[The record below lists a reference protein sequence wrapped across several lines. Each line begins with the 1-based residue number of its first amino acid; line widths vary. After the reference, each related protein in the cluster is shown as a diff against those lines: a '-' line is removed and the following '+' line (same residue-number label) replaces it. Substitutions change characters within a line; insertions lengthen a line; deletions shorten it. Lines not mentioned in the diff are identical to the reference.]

1 MAHQNFQLEH
11 YDLLNLRDAYHHLV
25 SFHDANYKFMHK
37 LYAELMAVNKRCNGI
52 DNLHAINKKLENEQ
66 ANGLYF
72 GYTEFTQISMIQCL
86 NHLHWIC
93 TFKFIHHRCSHSKR
107 RDNGGKIEQIKD
119 RNGKKSKYA
128 FHHKFKIGNNSV
140 DAKKS
145 RVGSVPNFDVEIER
159 EHVEKFQTIIKPRP
173 FRKREQKVDD
183 DVLSPNENKK
193 TRKGK
198 DKRSGSE
205 SIRLLKQEYKAS
217 KWQQPLSSLD
227 EEEDVDAPFDLTNF
241 DVSILESDSEEE
253 MKLC

>member
-1 MAHQNFQLEH
+1 MAHQNFQLQH

-37 LYAELMAVNKRCNGI
+37 LYVDLMAVNKRCNGI
-52 DNLHAINKKLENEQ
+52 DNLHDINKKLEKEQ

-128 FHHKFKIGNNSV
+128 FHHKFKIGNNP
-140 DAKKS
+140 AKSSKT
-145 RVGSVPNFDVEIER
+145 RVGSVPNFDKEIER

-173 FRKREQKVDD
+173 FRKREQKVDIED
-183 DVLSPNENKK
+183 DQNAKI
-193 TRKGK
+193 
-198 DKRSGSE
+198 RSGSE
-205 SIRLLKQEYKAS
+205 CIRLLKQEYKAS